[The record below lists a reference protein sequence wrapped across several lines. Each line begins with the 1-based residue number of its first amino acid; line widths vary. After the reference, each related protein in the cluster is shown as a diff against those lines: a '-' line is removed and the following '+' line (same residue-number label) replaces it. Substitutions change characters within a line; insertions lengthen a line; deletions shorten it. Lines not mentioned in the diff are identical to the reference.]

1 VTKSSSRLRRCE
13 FTNHSCT
20 HSEPPYERGKF
31 PCEYVLCE
39 RDIVTTRARSI
50 HMAQTHKKI
59 DEYNSIGNDGSGN
72 AQSTKAI
79 HEFYYSH
86 SPKSFGKQ
94 LALYGH
100 LKAHRKKNNKWSY
113 GEMCSSVEA
122 ISSHRVCL
130 NSPEEGDLVPCQACH
145 LWTDSQSS
153 DRATQ
158 DCHGVEFGSQTQVA
172 RWPCA
177 VSFANST

>member
-1 VTKSSSRLRRCE
+1 
-13 FTNHSCT
+13 
-20 HSEPPYERGKF
+20 
-31 PCEYVLCE
+31 
-39 RDIVTTRARSI
+39 
-50 HMAQTHKKI
+50 MAQTHKKI